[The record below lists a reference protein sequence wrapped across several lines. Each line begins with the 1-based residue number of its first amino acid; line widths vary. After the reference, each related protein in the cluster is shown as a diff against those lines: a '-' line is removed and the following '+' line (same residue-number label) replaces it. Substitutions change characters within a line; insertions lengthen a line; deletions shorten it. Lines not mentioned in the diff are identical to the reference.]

1 MIGFNIKIDPIAGM
15 QVLLDNG
22 YGVTVAA
29 YTSSKDPRCMFDTCV
44 IVVAKIASV
53 LNTIVE
59 YYATEDVTL
68 EIMKGMG
75 YKPNIEE
82 QEREAFIDVN
92 ISKFFEIV
100 EYCSYIG
107 VNNGSNI
114 RRN

>member
-1 MIGFNIKIDPIAGM
+1 MIGFNIKIAPIKGM

-44 IVVAKIASV
+44 IVVTKIASV
-53 LNTIVE
+53 LNTTVE
-59 YYATEDVTL
+59 DYITENVTL
-68 EIMKGMG
+68 KIMKVMD

-92 ISKFFEIV
+92 ISKFFEVV

-114 RRN
+114 WNN

>member
-1 MIGFNIKIDPIAGM
+1 MVGFNIEIDPIAGM

-22 YGVTVAA
+22 YGVTIAP
-29 YTSSKDPRCMFDTCV
+29 YTPSKDPRCMFSTCV
-44 IVVAKIASV
+44 IAVAKIASV
-53 LNTIVE
+53 LNTTVE
-59 YYATEDVTL
+59 DYVTEDVTL

-75 YKPNIEE
+75 YKPDMEE

-92 ISKFFEIV
+92 ISKFFEVV

-114 RRN
+114 RCN

>member
-1 MIGFNIKIDPIAGM
+1 MIGFTIKIDPIEGM

-29 YTSSKDPRCMFDTCV
+29 YTPSKDPRCMFGTCI
-44 IVVAKIASV
+44 IVVSKIASV
-53 LNTIVE
+53 LNIIVKHCI
-59 YYATEDVTL
+59 TEDVTL

-82 QEREAFIDVN
+82 QELEAFIDVN
-92 ISKFFEIV
+92 ISKFFEVV

-114 RRN
+114 WNN

>member
-1 MIGFNIKIDPIAGM
+1 MIGFNTKIDPIGGM

-22 YGVTVAA
+22 YGVTVAT
-29 YTSSKDPRCMFDTCV
+29 YTPSKDPGRMFGACV

-53 LNTIVE
+53 LNTTVE
-59 YYATEDVTL
+59 DCVTEDVTL

-92 ISKFFEIV
+92 ISKFFEVV

-107 VNNGSNI
+107 
-114 RRN
+114 

>member
-1 MIGFNIKIDPIAGM
+1 MIGFNIRIDPIAGM

-22 YGVTVAA
+22 YGVTVAG
-29 YTSSKDPRCMFDTCV
+29 YRPSKNSRCLFGNCV
-44 IVVAKIASV
+44 VVVAKIASV
-53 LNTIVE
+53 LNTTVE
-59 YYATEDVTL
+59 DYVTEDVTL

-92 ISKFFEIV
+92 ISKFFEVV

-114 RRN
+114 WNN

>member
-1 MIGFNIKIDPIAGM
+1 MIGFNIKIDPIEGM

-29 YTSSKDPRCMFDTCV
+29 YTPSKDPKCMFDTCV

-53 LNTIVE
+53 E
-59 YYATEDVTL
+59 DYEDVTL

-92 ISKFFEIV
+92 ISKFFEVV

-114 RRN
+114 WNN

>member
-1 MIGFNIKIDPIAGM
+1 MVGFNIKIDPIAGM

-29 YTSSKDPRCMFDTCV
+29 YTPSEDPRCMFDTCA
-44 IVVAKIASV
+44 IAVAKKASV
-53 LNTIVE
+53 LNITVGDCV
-59 YYATEDVTL
+59 TEDVTL

-82 QEREAFIDVN
+82 QEQEAFIDVN
-92 ISKFFEIV
+92 ISKFFEVV
-100 EYCSYIG
+100 EYCSYIR

-114 RRN
+114 WNN